1 MSGILFD
8 RLVVVVGG
16 SGFVG
21 RYLVQALA
29 KADARIRVVVRSPEK
44 ANYLMPL
51 GKLGQ
56 IEIVR
61 GDVTSAQSM
70 AAAFAHADAGV
81 NLAGILDER
90 SGQKFAAVQA
100 EGAGNV
106 ARAAAGAN
114 GGSGVRAFVQVSA
127 IGADAGSAAG
137 YAKTKAAGEAAVM
150 TALPK
155 ATILRPSIVFGPED
169 AFINRFAALAK
180 AAPVVPIV
188 AGDTR
193 FQPVYVK
200 DLADAIVAAIADPG
214 PYGGQV
220 FELGGPRV
228 YHFRDII
235 AWIMAEIRVTKTAV
249 EVPPAAAKLMGR
261 AGDFLPFMPM
271 TSGQWTMLQSDNV
284 VQGPGFDAFGITPV
298 PLEAVA
304 PAYLERY
311 RTAGRFHRDPETAK

>member
-1 MSGILFD
+1 MSGVLFD
-8 RLVVVVGG
+8 RLVVVTGG

-29 KADARIRVVVRSPEK
+29 KADARIRVVVRIPEN
-44 ANYLMPL
+44 ANFLKPL

-56 IEIVR
+56 IEIVG
-61 GDVTSAQSM
+61 GDVTSAASM
-70 AAAFAHADAGV
+70 AAAFTHADAGV
-81 NLAGILDER
+81 NLVGILDER
-90 SGQKFAAVQA
+90 SGQKFDRVQA

-106 ARAAAGAN
+106 ARAAAGA
-114 GGSGVRAFVQVSA
+114 GVRAFVQVSA
-127 IGADAGSAAG
+127 IGADAGSSAG
-137 YAKTKAAGEAAVM
+137 YARTKAAGEAAV
-150 TALPK
+150 TAAIPA
-155 ATILRPSIVFGPED
+155 ATIVRPSLVFGPED
-169 AFINRFAALAK
+169 QFINRFAALAK
-180 AAPVVPIV
+180 ASPVVPIV

-214 PYGGQV
+214 RYGGQV

-235 AWIMAEIRVTKTAV
+235 AWIMAEIRVTKAAV

-271 TSGQWTMLQSDNV
+271 TSGQWTMLQTDNV
-284 VQGPGFDAFGITPV
+284 TRGPGFDAFGITPV